1 MFEDL
6 LGSHKYRSQR
16 KATLLKFEITKT
28 DLERVQDIIA
38 EVEQKVHHLELQL
51 KRFKRHA
58 TLTETLEIK
67 DKELAYIQIHRFQS
81 LIHPLRKKIEEYHHL
96 RESKSS
102 QSSVH
107 EQEMKSLRDAYKSQE
122 SELNELQVI
131 MDEMNESRE
140 SMRNRIL
147 VCQEQ
152 GRGALLTIERLE
164 REKSSNFGKIE
175 HLKQLKLDFD
185 KEITDLEPAI
195 DEKLQ
200 IYKLKK
206 EKFDD
211 IEKKYQETINY
222 LDKTQNDRWEL
233 QRKITDDRS
242 IYDRTVALVEDRSFK
257 IKELQ
262 GINQRAE
269 R

>member
-1 MFEDL
+1 M
-6 LGSHKYRSQR
+6 
-16 KATLLKFEITKT
+16 
-28 DLERVQDIIA
+28 
-38 EVEQKVHHLELQL
+38 
-51 KRFKRHA
+51 
-58 TLTETLEIK
+58 
-67 DKELAYIQIHRFQS
+67 
-81 LIHPLRKKIEEYHHL
+81 

-107 EQEMKSLRDAYKSQE
+107 EQEMKNLRDAYKSQE

-200 IYKLKK
+200 IYKSKK

-211 IEKKYQETINY
+211 IEKKYQQTINY

-233 QRKITDDRS
+233 QRKISDDRS
-242 IYDRTVALVEDRSFK
+242 IYDRTVALVEDRSLE

-262 GINQRAE
+262 SIIIEQKDKIQNQLRSNTE
-269 R
+269 LDKKKKLVSSELSEVELLIES

>member
-1 MFEDL
+1 M
-6 LGSHKYRSQR
+6 
-16 KATLLKFEITKT
+16 
-28 DLERVQDIIA
+28 
-38 EVEQKVHHLELQL
+38 
-51 KRFKRHA
+51 
-58 TLTETLEIK
+58 
-67 DKELAYIQIHRFQS
+67 
-81 LIHPLRKKIEEYHHL
+81 

-102 QSSVH
+102 QTSVH
-107 EQEMKSLRDAYKSQE
+107 VQEMKNLRDTYKSQE

-152 GRGALLTIERLE
+152 VRGALLTIERLE

-200 IYKLKK
+200 IYKSKK

-211 IEKKYQETINY
+211 IEKEYQQTINH

-233 QRKITDDRS
+233 QRKISDDRS
-242 IYDRTVALVEDRSFK
+242 IYERTVALVEDRSLEINELRK
-257 IKELQ
+257 IIKSQKYKIENQLSSNRELDKKKKLVFSELSEVELLIESSEKILSEYNNKKVSISEKQ
-262 GINQRAE
+262 HNVNAMINSLGVQ
-269 R
+269 